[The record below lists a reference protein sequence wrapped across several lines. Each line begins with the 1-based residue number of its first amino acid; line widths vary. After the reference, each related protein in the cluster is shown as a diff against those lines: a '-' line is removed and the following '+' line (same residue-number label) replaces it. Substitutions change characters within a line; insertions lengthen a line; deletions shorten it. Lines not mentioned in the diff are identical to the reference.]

1 MAAKQERD
9 HLRAMGQFV
18 PDSEDEEEDDE
29 NVIFPT
35 LVKTFPRLQ
44 IFHTPANF
52 FPHWWYSAALP
63 EIFPRLLKL
72 SHVC

>member
-29 NVIFPT
+29 NVIFP
-35 LVKTFPRLQ
+35 RLL
-44 IFHTPANF
+44 F
-52 FPHWWYSAALP
+52 FPHTS
-63 EIFPRLLKL
+63 
-72 SHVC
+72 